1 MRFFVTGA
9 TGFVGRA
16 LVQELRGHDVQAFH
30 RAGSDVSSL
39 PCRTVEGDLLS
50 VDDLA
55 EAMTGCDGV
64 FHVAG
69 NTSWFRGD
77 RKSVW
82 RANVEST
89 RAVIEAMRRA
99 RVRRGVLTSSV
110 SAIGLTGDTRP
121 ADETTPWNW
130 PDSFC
135 YPRSK
140 RAAEELWLS
149 QNGGLEMVA
158 VNPATVFGP
167 GDRKMTVG
175 LIFRKLRAGRFPRIR
190 TGGFSAVDVRDAAR
204 GHVLA
209 FERGR
214 PGEKY
219 ILGGANL
226 ENRTAVDLFAREVGV
241 EPPAREIGPGIL
253 RFAYGLA
260 RVLEC
265 AGGRIDVA
273 AAHLWC
279 MTRHVWHSTEKAVR
293 ELGFA
298 PRPFAETVRD
308 SVAWYHARGL
318 L

>member
-1 MRFFVTGA
+1 MRFFITGA

-16 LVQELRGHDVQAFH
+16 LVEELSGHEVVAFH
-30 RAGSDVSSL
+30 RPGSDVSSL
-39 PCRTVEGDLLS
+39 PCRTIQGDVLS
-50 VDDLA
+50 VRDLA
-55 EAMTGCDGV
+55 DGMKGCDGV

-77 RKSVW
+77 RKNVW

-89 RAVIEAMRRA
+89 RAVIDAMRRA
-99 RVRRGVLTSSV
+99 GVKRGVLTSSV

-130 PDSFC
+130 PEAFC

-140 RAAEELWLS
+140 RAAEDLWLT
-149 QNGGLEMVA
+149 QGGGLEMVA
-158 VNPATVFGP
+158 VNPATIFGP
-167 GDRKMTVG
+167 GDRKMSVG
-175 LIFRKLRAGRFPRIR
+175 IIFRRLRAGRFPRIR
-190 TGGFSAVDVRDAAR
+190 TGGFSAVDVRDVAR

-214 PGEKY
+214 PGERY
-219 ILGGANL
+219 ILGSANL
-226 ENRTAVDLFAREVGV
+226 ENRTAVDLLARAVGARPPAREVG
-241 EPPAREIGPGIL
+241 AGFL
-253 RFAYGLA
+253 KFAYGLA

-265 AGGRIDVA
+265 VGGRIDVA

-279 MTRHVWHSTEKAVR
+279 MTRHVWHSTQKAAR

-298 PRPFAETVRD
+298 PRPFEHTIRD
-308 SVAWYHARGL
+308 SVAWYHAHGL